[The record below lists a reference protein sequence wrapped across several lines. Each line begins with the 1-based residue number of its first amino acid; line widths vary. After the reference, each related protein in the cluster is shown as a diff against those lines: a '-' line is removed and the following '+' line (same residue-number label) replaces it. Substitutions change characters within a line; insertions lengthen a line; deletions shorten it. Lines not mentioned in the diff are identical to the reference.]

1 MSVGAVVGT
10 LLARLLHAALPEGGH
25 ASTSDQPV
33 PPGPATAPRIIEDR
47 GKESYRPWR
56 PRTRTGL
63 YEEGTG
69 RCGSGPCSGGV
80 VAGACTGLLNQA
92 GHPDITIRGD
102 RLIVVAWLLPVLGL
116 PLLLERL
123 TAPRASLDVVTA
135 S

>member
-1 MSVGAVVGT
+1 
-10 LLARLLHAALPEGGH
+10 
-25 ASTSDQPV
+25 
-33 PPGPATAPRIIEDR
+33 
-47 GKESYRPWR
+47 
-56 PRTRTGL
+56 
-63 YEEGTG
+63 
-69 RCGSGPCSGGV
+69 V

-116 PLLLERL
+116 PLLLLERL